1 MSGEYPQRNQFF
13 AHKFVRLLHKAAIA
27 AEIGRDAFSLLT
39 VVVHTEDAMRYRG
52 PAKFW
57 NSQLIE
63 TLGFAKWETFDRAR
77 TKAIESGWL
86 QYSGDG
92 KRTAGEYFVTVP
104 EGYEQISDAPIEMTC
119 TVVNPEI
126 GYEQGYKAGYEA
138 GMIEGIK
145 RGQSGVRSG
154 DEQGEP
160 SNPIPNP
167 IPLPE
172 EIHAAEAGE
181 PELSLAIVSVEKTGP
196 ANIVAAGY
204 IAAIGGKVAVTDKRR
219 KAITARWKDQF
230 WRENWQEALEV
241 ASSTPFLQGTND
253 RGWKMSFDWFLKP
266 DSVAK
271 ILEGNYS
278 SGSKQGNQTAAEKRE
293 QLNASGFDWLRQA
306 AAEAASCGDNG
317 SDFSSG
323 TGTALLIEEHRS
335 VDSTCVRDLGVG
347 A

>member
-1 MSGEYPQRNQFF
+1 VAGDYPQRDQFF
-13 AHKFVRLLHKAAIA
+13 AHKFVRLMHKAAIA

-104 EGYEQISDAPIEMTC
+104 EGYEQISDAPIELTC
-119 TVVNPEI
+119 TVVNPEN

-138 GMIEGIK
+138 GMIEGMK

-172 EIHAAEAGE
+172 
-181 PELSLAIVSVEKTGP
+181 T
-196 ANIVAAGY
+196 
-204 IAAIGGKVAVTDKRR
+204 
-219 KAITARWKDQF
+219 
-230 WRENWQEALEV
+230 QEDAV
-241 ASSTPFLQGTND
+241 ASSVSQ
-253 RGWKMSFDWFLKP
+253 
-266 DSVAK
+266 VAK
-271 ILEGNYS
+271 VKSSRKQTFVKPTVSEIIAYVLEINATVDARDFFRHYESNGWMVGRTPMRNWQMAVQQWNARNKKGGLYAN
-278 SGSKQGNQTAAEKRE
+278 GSKPRHSAAARE
-293 QLNASGFDWLRQA
+293 QANADAFAAFDA
-306 AAEAASCGDNG
+306 AVAAQGGRDASEDWRG
-317 SDFSSG
+317 SD
-323 TGTALLIEEHRS
+323 TPLL
-335 VDSTCVRDLGVG
+335 T
-347 A
+347 

>member
-1 MSGEYPQRNQFF
+1 MAVDYPQRDQFF

-39 VVVHTEDAMRYRG
+39 VIAHTEDAMRYRG

-104 EGYEQISDAPIEMTC
+104 AGYEQVTDSPIESQC

-126 GYEQGYKAGYEA
+126 GYEQGYKVGYEA
-138 GMIEGIK
+138 GMIEGMK
-145 RGQSGVRSG
+145 RGRSGVRSG

-160 SNPIPNP
+160 SNPIPIPIP

-172 EIHAAEAGE
+172 EIHAAEADE
-181 PELSLAIVSVEKTGP
+181 PDNLPAVVAIEKTGP

-204 IAAIGGKVAVTDKRR
+204 IAAIGGRVVVSDKRR
-219 KAITARWKDQF
+219 KVITSRWKDPF
-230 WRENWQEALEV
+230 WREHWQEALEV
-241 ASSTPFLQGTND
+241 ASSSPFLQGAND
-253 RGWKMSFDWFLKP
+253 RGWKMNFDWFLKP

-278 SGSKQGNQTAAEKRE
+278 GGNKQGNQTSAEKRE

-306 AAEAASCGDNG
+306 AAEAATSGNNG
-317 SDFSSG
+317 GNLSAS
-323 TGTALLIEEHRS
+323 TGTTLLIKEHGAIDAS
-335 VDSTCVRDLGVG
+335 CV
-347 A
+347 

>member
-1 MSGEYPQRNQFF
+1 MAVEYPQRDQFF

-39 VVVHTEDAMRYRG
+39 VIAHTEDAMRYRG

-77 TKAIESGWL
+77 TKAIEFGWL

-104 EGYEQISDAPIEMTC
+104 DGYEQITDSPIEAQC

-145 RGQSGVRSG
+145 RGRSGVRSG
-154 DEQGEP
+154 DKAGEP

-172 EIHAAEAGE
+172 EIHAAEADE
-181 PELSLAIVSVEKTGP
+181 PDNLPAVEASEKAGP

-204 IAAIGGKVAVTDKRR
+204 IAAIGGRVVVSDKRR
-219 KAITARWKDQF
+219 KVIAARWKDSF
-230 WRENWQEALEV
+230 WREHWQEALEV
-241 ASSTPFLQGTND
+241 ASSTPFLQGSND

-278 SGSKQGNQTAAEKRE
+278 GGSKQGNQTAAEKRE
-293 QLNASGFDWLRQA
+293 QLNASGFDWIRQA
-306 AAEAASCGDNG
+306 AAEAAAAASGHNG
-317 SDFSSG
+317 GNLSAS
-323 TGTALLIEEHRS
+323 TGKTLFIEEHGS
-335 VDSTCVRDLGVG
+335 VDSTCV
-347 A
+347 

>member
-1 MSGEYPQRNQFF
+1 VAGEYPQRDQFF

-27 AEIGRDAFSLLT
+27 AEIGRDAFALLT

-77 TKAIESGWL
+77 TRAIESGWL

-104 EGYEQISDAPIEMTC
+104 DGYEQISDAPIEWTC
-119 TVVNPEI
+119 TVVNPEN

-145 RGQSGVRSG
+145 RGRSGVRSG

-167 IPLPE
+167 IPVPE
-172 EIHAAEAGE
+172 ETYAAEAADRE
-181 PELSLAIVSVEKTGP
+181 TLPAVIETEKRGP

-204 IAAIGGKVAVTDKRR
+204 IAAIGGRVTVTDKRR
-219 KAITARWKDQF
+219 AAITARWKDRF

-241 ASSTPFLQGTND
+241 ASSSPFLRGNNGT
-253 RGWKMSFDWFLKP
+253 GWKITFDWFIKP
-266 DSVAK
+266 DSVTK

-278 SGSKQGNQTAAEKRE
+278 GGSKQGNQTAAEKRE

-306 AAEAASCGDNG
+306 AAEAASCSDNG
-317 SDFSSG
+317 GNLSASVGKTLFV
-323 TGTALLIEEHRS
+323 EEHGA
-335 VDSTCVRDLGVG
+335 VDSTCV
-347 A
+347 